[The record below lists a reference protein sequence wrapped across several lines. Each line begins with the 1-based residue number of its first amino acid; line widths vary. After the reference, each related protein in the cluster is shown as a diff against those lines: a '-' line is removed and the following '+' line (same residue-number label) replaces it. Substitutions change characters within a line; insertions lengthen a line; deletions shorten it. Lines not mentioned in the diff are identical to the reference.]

1 MRALRLP
8 SNLKSGPAT
17 PGLLIFVFL
26 LGFFLQAPASWM
38 DVLISKSTQGVVR
51 LANPEGTFWQGRAEL
66 RLIPSALQSDEKA
79 MLENPQS
86 FLLSKSIAWQILPK
100 GSDLG
105 IHLSGDALSG
115 AISIQPIIYG
125 FSGLVIPDGQLILP
139 ALPLDQAGTVFT
151 LLKPQAD
158 LQVRWSG
165 LKSKRLQNDQAS
177 VWVDL
182 NNFGTSLSPIRPLGS
197 YRLTISGLSLSEPKQ
212 TRLTWLIESLG
223 QPVIAI
229 SGAGQLSD
237 MVRGQLKFQCHRQ
250 CEFVN
255 GLLSVIGK
263 KNGEV
268 YEAKLG
274 T

>member
-1 MRALRLP
+1 VRALRPP
-8 SNLKSGPAT
+8 SNLKSGSASL
-17 PGLLIFVFL
+17 GLLIFVFL

-38 DVLISKSTQGVVR
+38 DVLISKATQGAVR

-66 RLIPSALQSDEKA
+66 RFIPSALQSDEKA

-86 FLLSKSIAWQILPK
+86 FLLGKSIAWQILPK
-100 GSDLG
+100 GRDLG
-105 IHLSGDALSG
+105 LHLSGDALSG
-115 AISIQPIIYG
+115 AISKQPITYG

-139 ALPLDQAGTVFT
+139 ALPLEQAGTVFAM
-151 LLKPQAD
+151 LKPQAD

-177 VWVDL
+177 VWVDF

-197 YRLTISGLSLSEPKQ
+197 YRLTISGLSLSEAKQ

-255 GLLSVIGK
+255 GLLSAIGK